1 MPRRIP
7 GLASSQGYIFHFFTP
22 GGLALVRDCFITRFR
37 RGAVPVFVGL
47 QKQIDSAARWGTGKG
62 KCVAHRA
69 ALDEDMG
76 AYRVTGT
83 NMGGGR
89 ALAPDTGGTDAG
101 TDRARMLE
109 EHEALD
115 LAADWSDIST
125 GLRKDIGQQ
134 LFGQWIKPVQ
144 LGSFCKETGTLDL
157 FLPTEFSANWVAD
170 RFADRLSLAW
180 KIARPDVRNVRIL
193 VHPGRRALPELRL
206 AESGRRAANDGAP
219 VAQPGDAL
227 GMGGDF
233 AALGSNGIGGSIGLD
248 ASLTFTTFVTGT
260 ANVLASNAAQRMAAT
275 ETPQFAPLYLK
286 AATGQGKTHLLHA
299 VGHAYLAAHPR
310 ARIFYCS
317 AERFMVEFVQALR
330 QNQMIEFKGR
340 LRGFDLLLVDDIQ
353 FIIGKASAQEELLYT
368 IDALLA
374 EGKRL
379 CFAADR
385 APQALDGVEQRLLSR
400 LSMGLVADIQPADI
414 ELRRAILEHR
424 LARFSPSHV
433 PSDVIEF
440 LARTINRN
448 VRELVGGLNKLIAY
462 AQLTGQPVSLA
473 LAEDQLTDILS
484 ANRRRITIDEIQRT
498 VCQFYRVDRTE
509 MGSKRRARAVV
520 RPRQVAMYLAKVLT
534 PRSYPE
540 IGRKFGGR
548 DHSTVIHAVRLIE
561 DLRTRDA
568 DMDGDVRSLL
578 RQLES

>member
-1 MPRRIP
+1 MVKGR
-7 GLASSQGYIFHFFTP
+7 
-22 GGLALVRDCFITRFR
+22 
-37 RGAVPVFVGL
+37 
-47 QKQIDSAARWGTGKG
+47 TG
-62 KCVAHRA
+62 
-69 ALDEDMG
+69 E
-76 AYRVTGT
+76 
-83 NMGGGR
+83 
-89 ALAPDTGGTDAG
+89 
-101 TDRARMLE
+101 ARMTDDQ
-109 EHEALD
+109 EALD
-115 LAADWSDIST
+115 LAADWADISQ
-125 GLRKDIGQQ
+125 GLRKDLGHQ
-134 LFGQWIKPVQ
+134 LHTQWIRPIQV
-144 LGSFCKETGTLDL
+144 GSFCKETGTLDL
-157 FLPTEFSANWVAD
+157 FLPTEFSANWVSD

-180 KIARPDVRNVRIL
+180 KIARTEVRHVRIA
-193 VHPGRRALPELRL
+193 VHPGRRAVSDLRFG
-206 AESGRRAANDGAP
+206 AANGRSPANDGAAAP
-219 VAQPGDAL
+219 APGNPLAMTSGEFGLAPGDAL
-227 GMGGDF
+227 G
-233 AALGSNGIGGSIGLD
+233 LGSMGLD
-248 ASLTFTTFVTGT
+248 ASLTFTSFVTG
-260 ANVLASNAAQRMAAT
+260 AGNVLAANAAQRIAAPAV
-275 ETPQFAPLYLK
+275 PQFSPLYLK

-299 VGHAYLAAHPR
+299 IGHAFLAQHPQ

-330 QNQMIEFKGR
+330 QNQMLEFKSR
-340 LRGFDLLLVDDIQ
+340 LRGFDLLMVDDIQ

-379 CFAADR
+379 VFAADR

-414 ELRRAILEHR
+414 ELRRQILEHR
-424 LARFSPSHV
+424 LARFSSHTEV
-433 PSDVIEF
+433 PGDVIEF

-462 AQLTGQPVSLA
+462 AQLTGQAISLQ
-473 LAEDQLTDILS
+473 LAEEQLTDILS

-509 MGSKRRARAVV
+509 MASKRRARAVV

-561 DLRTRDA
+561 DLRQRDS

>member
-1 MPRRIP
+1 M
-7 GLASSQGYIFHFFTP
+7 
-22 GGLALVRDCFITRFR
+22 GGLQ
-37 RGAVPVFVGL
+37 GN
-47 QKQIDSAARWGTGKG
+47 SAAPAKTEQERL
-62 KCVAHRA
+62 R
-69 ALDEDMG
+69 DEQ
-76 AYRVTGT
+76 
-83 NMGGGR
+83 
-89 ALAPDTGGTDAG
+89 
-101 TDRARMLE
+101 
-109 EHEALD
+109 EALD
-115 LAADWSDIST
+115 FAADWADISQ
-125 GLRKDIGQQ
+125 GLRKDLGQQ
-134 LFGQWIKPVQ
+134 LHSQWIKPVQ
-144 LGSFCKETGTLDL
+144 LGAFCKETGTLDL
-157 FLPTEFSANWVAD
+157 YLPTEFSANWVAD

-180 KIARPDVRNVRIL
+180 KIARPDVRHVRIS
-193 VHPGRRALPELRL
+193 VMPGRRAPQGLRF
-206 AESGRRAANDGAP
+206 DGARRGGD
-219 VAQPGDAL
+219 AAQQSQPGDAL
-227 GMGGDF
+227 GMG
-233 AALGSNGIGGSIGLD
+233 AAELGSLGQTSIGLD
-248 ASLTFTTFVTGT
+248 PSLTFTTFVTGS

-299 VGHAYLAAHPR
+299 IGHAYLSAHPR

-330 QNQMIEFKGR
+330 QNQTIEFKTR

-379 CFAADR
+379 VFAADR

-414 ELRRAILEHR
+414 ELRRVILEHR
-424 LARFSPSHV
+424 LLRFSPTHV
-433 PSDVIEF
+433 PADVVEF

-462 AQLTGQPVSLA
+462 AQLTGQAVSLQ
-473 LAEDQLTDILS
+473 LAEEQLTDILS

-509 MGSKRRARAVV
+509 MSSKRRARAVV

>member
-1 MPRRIP
+1 M
-7 GLASSQGYIFHFFTP
+7 T
-22 GGLALVRDCFITRFR
+22 
-37 RGAVPVFVGL
+37 
-47 QKQIDSAARWGTGKG
+47 
-62 KCVAHRA
+62 
-69 ALDEDMG
+69 EDQ
-76 AYRVTGT
+76 
-83 NMGGGR
+83 
-89 ALAPDTGGTDAG
+89 
-101 TDRARMLE
+101 
-109 EHEALD
+109 EALD
-115 LAADWSDIST
+115 LAADWADISQ
-125 GLRKDIGQQ
+125 GLRKDLGHQ
-134 LFGQWIKPVQ
+134 LHSQWIKPIQ
-144 LGSFCKETGTLDL
+144 LGSFCKETGTLNL
-157 FLPTEFSANWVAD
+157 FLPTEFSANWVGD

-180 KIARPDVRNVRIL
+180 KIARSEVKQVRIG
-193 VHPGRRALPELRL
+193 VHPGRRQLPEVTLGGQD
-206 AESGRRAANDGAP
+206 SYGRGAANDGAP
-219 VAQPGDAL
+219 ERLGAL
-227 GMGGDF
+227 G
-233 AALGSNGIGGSIGLD
+233 AGSIGDAGFTASVGLD
-248 ASLTFTTFVTGT
+248 PSLTFAAFVTGT
-260 ANVLASNAAQRMAAT
+260 TNVLAYNAAERMAKV
-275 ETPQFAPLYLK
+275 EQPQFSPLYLK

-299 VGHAYLAAHPR
+299 IGHAYLAAHPR

-317 AERFMVEFVQALR
+317 AERFMVEFVSALR
-330 QNQMIEFKGR
+330 QNEMIEFKAR

-379 CFAADR
+379 VFAADR

-414 ELRRAILEHR
+414 ELRRAILESK
-424 LARFSPSHV
+424 LTKFAPLEV

-462 AQLTGQPVSLA
+462 AQLTGQVVSLQ
-473 LAEDQLTDILS
+473 LAEEQLTDILS
-484 ANRRRITIDEIQRT
+484 ANRKRITIDEIQRT
-498 VCQFYRVDRTE
+498 VCQFYRVDRSE
-509 MGSKRRARAVV
+509 MSSKRRARAVV

-561 DLRTRDA
+561 DLRKRDA

>member
-1 MPRRIP
+1 MNNPR
-7 GLASSQGYIFHFFTP
+7 GLSAQG
-22 GGLALVRDCFITRFR
+22 GSD
-37 RGAVPVFVGL
+37 
-47 QKQIDSAARWGTGKG
+47 
-62 KCVAHRA
+62 
-69 ALDEDMG
+69 DE
-76 AYRVTGT
+76 
-83 NMGGGR
+83 
-89 ALAPDTGGTDAG
+89 
-101 TDRARMLE
+101 RMQQE
-109 EHEALD
+109 QEALD
-115 LAADWSDIST
+115 LAADWADISQ
-125 GLRKDIGQQ
+125 GLRKDLGHQ
-134 LFGQWIKPVQ
+134 LHSQWIKPIQ
-144 LGSFCKETGTLDL
+144 LGSFCKDTGTLDL
-157 FLPTEFSANWVAD
+157 YLPTEFSANWVAD

-180 KIARPDVRNVRIL
+180 KIARPDIRHVRISVL
-193 VHPGRRALPELRL
+193 PGRRAVPGLRL
-206 AESGRRAANDGAP
+206 GREDGRRAANDGATL
-219 VAQPGDAL
+219 AQPGDAL
-227 GMGGDF
+227 GMGNADF
-233 AALGSNGIGGSIGLD
+233 GGIGSGGIGGPVGLD
-248 ASLTFTTFVTGT
+248 PSLTFASFVTGA
-260 ANVLASNAAQRMAAT
+260 ANVLASNAAQRMAAI

-299 VGHAYLAAHPR
+299 IGHAYLANHPR

-330 QNQMIEFKGR
+330 QNQTIEFKAR

-379 CFAADR
+379 VFAADR

-424 LARFSPSHV
+424 LQRFAPSHV
-433 PSDVIEF
+433 PADVVEF

-462 AQLTGQPVSLA
+462 AQLTGQAVSLQ
-473 LAEDQLTDILS
+473 LAEEQLTDILS

-509 MGSKRRARAVV
+509 MASKRRARAVV

-561 DLRTRDA
+561 DLRARDA

>member
-1 MPRRIP
+1 M
-7 GLASSQGYIFHFFTP
+7 TV
-22 GGLALVRDCFITRFR
+22 AL
-37 RGAVPVFVGL
+37 
-47 QKQIDSAARWGTGKG
+47 
-62 KCVAHRA
+62 
-69 ALDEDMG
+69 
-76 AYRVTGT
+76 
-83 NMGGGR
+83 
-89 ALAPDTGGTDAG
+89 TGGAITGVTAADAAPG
-101 TDRARMLE
+101 SKKGGEARMIQDQ
-109 EHEALD
+109 EALD
-115 LAADWSDIST
+115 LAADWSDISQ
-125 GLRKDIGQQ
+125 GLRKDLGQQ
-134 LFGQWIKPVQ
+134 LHSQWIKPVQ

-157 FLPTEFSANWVAD
+157 FLPTEFSANWVSD

-180 KIARPDVRNVRIL
+180 KIARSEVRHVRIS
-193 VHPGRRALPELRL
+193 VHPGRRQLPELRL
-206 AESGRRAANDGAP
+206 GTGGSARRPANDGAMGEAP
-219 VAQPGDAL
+219 ALSLGGNEVVSGGL
-227 GMGGDF
+227 GMG
-233 AALGSNGIGGSIGLD
+233 SVGLD
-248 ASLTFTTFVTGT
+248 PSLTFPAFVTGT
-260 ANVLASNAAQRMAAT
+260 ANVLACNAAQRMAAI
-275 ETPQFAPLYLK
+275 ETPQFSPLYLK

-299 VGHAYLAAHPR
+299 IGHAYLASHPR

-330 QNQMIEFKGR
+330 QHQMIEFKAR

-379 CFAADR
+379 VFAADR

-414 ELRRAILEHR
+414 ELRRTILEHR
-424 LARFSPSHV
+424 LARFSPTQV

-462 AQLTGQPVSLA
+462 AQLTGQAVCLQ
-473 LAEDQLTDILS
+473 LAEEQLTDILS

-561 DLRTRDA
+561 DLRTRDS

>member
-1 MPRRIP
+1 MR
-7 GLASSQGYIFHFFTP
+7 
-22 GGLALVRDCFITRFR
+22 
-37 RGAVPVFVGL
+37 
-47 QKQIDSAARWGTGKG
+47 
-62 KCVAHRA
+62 
-69 ALDEDMG
+69 
-76 AYRVTGT
+76 
-83 NMGGGR
+83 
-89 ALAPDTGGTDAG
+89 
-101 TDRARMLE
+101 E
-109 EHEALD
+109 EQEAMD
-115 LAADWSDIST
+115 LAADWADISL
-125 GLRKDIGQQ
+125 GLRKDLGQQ
-134 LFGQWIKPVQ
+134 LHGQWIKPIQ
-144 LGSFCKETGTLDL
+144 LGSFCKDTGTLDL

-180 KIARPDVRNVRIL
+180 KIARPDVRTVRIA
-193 VHPGRRALPELRL
+193 VHPGRRAMPELRIGR
-206 AESGRRAANDGAP
+206 EDKSRRAANDGGMG
-219 VAQPGDAL
+219 QPGDAL
-227 GMGGDF
+227 GMGNGDY
-233 AALGSNGIGGSIGLD
+233 GSVGGGIGLGTVGLD
-248 ASLTFTTFVTGT
+248 ASLTFATFVTGT
-260 ANVLASNAAQRMAAT
+260 SNVLASNAAQRMAAT

-286 AATGQGKTHLLHA
+286 GATGQGKTHLLHA
-299 VGHAYLAAHPR
+299 IGHAYLAAHPR

-330 QNQMIEFKGR
+330 QNQMIEFKAR

-379 CFAADR
+379 VFAADR

-400 LSMGLVADIQPADI
+400 LSMGLVADIAPADI
-414 ELRRAILEHR
+414 ELRRQILDHR
-424 LARFSPSHV
+424 LARFSPHHV
-433 PSDVIEF
+433 PADVVEF

-462 AQLTGQPVSLA
+462 AQLTGQVVSLQ
-473 LAEDQLTDILS
+473 LAEEQLTDILS

-509 MGSKRRARAVV
+509 MSSKRRARAVV

>member
-1 MPRRIP
+1 M
-7 GLASSQGYIFHFFTP
+7 
-22 GGLALVRDCFITRFR
+22 
-37 RGAVPVFVGL
+37 
-47 QKQIDSAARWGTGKG
+47 
-62 KCVAHRA
+62 
-69 ALDEDMG
+69 
-76 AYRVTGT
+76 
-83 NMGGGR
+83 
-89 ALAPDTGGTDAG
+89 
-101 TDRARMLE
+101 E
-109 EHEALD
+109 EQEALD
-115 LAADWSDIST
+115 LAADWADISR
-125 GLRKDIGQQ
+125 GLRKDLGNQ
-134 LFGQWIKPVQ
+134 LYSQWIKPIQ
-144 LGSFCKETGTLDL
+144 LGSLCKQTGTLDL
-157 FLPTEFSANWVAD
+157 FLPNEFSANWVSD

-180 KIARPDVRNVRIL
+180 KIARPDIRNVRIS
-193 VHPGRRALPELRL
+193 VMPGRRPIPGLRL
-206 AESGRRAANDGAP
+206 GREDGRRAANDG
-219 VAQPGDAL
+219 VNISQPGDAL
-227 GMGGDF
+227 GMGAAELG
-233 AALGSNGIGGSIGLD
+233 ALGQGPIGLD
-248 ASLTFTTFVTGT
+248 PSLTFASFVTGA
-260 ANVLASNAAQRMAAT
+260 ANILASNAAQRMAAP

-299 VGHAYLAAHPR
+299 IGHAYLANHQR

-330 QNQMIEFKGR
+330 QNQTIEFKAR

-379 CFAADR
+379 VFAADR

-414 ELRRAILEHR
+414 ELRRSILEHR
-424 LARFSPSHV
+424 LQRFSPSHV
-433 PSDVIEF
+433 PGDVVEF

-462 AQLTGQPVSLA
+462 AQLTGQAVSLQ
-473 LAEDQLTDILS
+473 LAEEQLTDILS

-509 MGSKRRARAVV
+509 MASKRRARAVV

>member
-1 MPRRIP
+1 M
-7 GLASSQGYIFHFFTP
+7 
-22 GGLALVRDCFITRFR
+22 
-37 RGAVPVFVGL
+37 
-47 QKQIDSAARWGTGKG
+47 
-62 KCVAHRA
+62 
-69 ALDEDMG
+69 
-76 AYRVTGT
+76 
-83 NMGGGR
+83 
-89 ALAPDTGGTDAG
+89 
-101 TDRARMLE
+101 E
-109 EHEALD
+109 EQEALD
-115 LAADWSDIST
+115 LAADWADISR
-125 GLRKDIGQQ
+125 GLRKDLGHQ
-134 LFGQWIKPVQ
+134 LYSQWIKPIQ
-144 LGSFCKETGTLDL
+144 LGSLCKQSGTLDL
-157 FLPTEFSANWVAD
+157 YLPNEFSANWVSD

-180 KIARPDVRNVRIL
+180 KIARPDIRNVQIS
-193 VHPGRRALPELRL
+193 VMPGRRAVPGLRL
-206 AESGRRAANDGAP
+206 GREEGRRAANDGAP
-219 VAQPGDAL
+219 LSQPGDAL
-227 GMGGDF
+227 GMGAAELG
-233 AALGSNGIGGSIGLD
+233 ALGQGPVGLD
-248 ASLTFTTFVTGT
+248 PSLTFASFVTGS
-260 ANVLASNAAQRMAAT
+260 ANILASNAAQRMAAP

-299 VGHAYLAAHPR
+299 IGHAYLANHQR

-330 QNQMIEFKGR
+330 QNQTIEFKAR

-379 CFAADR
+379 VFAADR

-414 ELRRAILEHR
+414 ELRRSILEHR
-424 LARFSPSHV
+424 LQRFSPSHV
-433 PSDVIEF
+433 PGDVVEF

-462 AQLTGQPVSLA
+462 AQLTGQAVSLQ
-473 LAEDQLTDILS
+473 LAEEQLTDILS

-509 MGSKRRARAVV
+509 MASKRRARAVV

-561 DLRTRDA
+561 DLRARDA